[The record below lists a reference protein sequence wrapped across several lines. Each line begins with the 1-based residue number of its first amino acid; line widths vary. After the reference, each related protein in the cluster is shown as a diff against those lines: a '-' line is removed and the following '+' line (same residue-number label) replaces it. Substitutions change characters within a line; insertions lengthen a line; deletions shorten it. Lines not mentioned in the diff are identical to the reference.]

1 MIDFKTA
8 TVFKLK
14 PGNVDDI
21 MQVVVPM
28 LIDGETVFAA
38 FQGVRDK
45 VVFTTKRIIA
55 VNVQGITGKK
65 KDFTSLPYSKIQAF
79 SVETSGT
86 FDLDCEMELYFSGLG
101 QVRFDE
107 FTGGFDI
114 IKFNKI
120 ISEYVLR

>member
-28 LIDGETVFAA
+28 LLEGETVYAA
-38 FQGVRDK
+38 FQGIRDK

-55 VNVQGITGKK
+55 VNVQGLTGKK

-79 SVETSGT
+79 SVESAGT

-101 QVRFDE
+101 KVRFE
-107 FTGGFDI
+107 FVGGFDI